1 MLITIRRAKIKLLAK
16 KSIETGEDCDAIP
29 QSYRDYLAQQ
39 AMESGKPL
47 TRNLLNQP
55 MSFGNGGMLIGENP
69 NPSKVGK
76 LNEKLLYLVCKIL
89 MHLTVIHHFTCR
101 SLSIGSWRRVG
112 QNAMDLVI
120 FYSLGEKPCL
130 TYYINNESAG
140 YKIEFPFS
148 SIKNIT
154 LNAQADESLPRPPG
168 LSVELNRPPNFYMDS
183 SGSGGFYQCGDFTE
197 NQQASQVLLHYLGGD
212 PRVLSGQLAKLT
224 VLEPFRN
231 RHMPLM
237 DTSAI
242 AMSAPVSPAIP
253 RPASQPNAMPP
264 PPINNVFH
272 DNSFGLGLQPGP
284 RGHKRTRSRSVPA
297 LTDFSFLNH
306 PMPSFHVHHPSTTI
320 TDPSIFAPVP
330 QHVNNLSPANT
341 LRIDTAHAF
350 NPMDYRQYPMS
361 AATTNSP
368 SDYASPGFFGNG
380 SMDQVQSA
388 GFAPSYSMPY
398 LSPMQEQAHPQPSG
412 SPLSAISQHD
422 PIIADHSPPLSN
434 IHRSASADFLSGLS
448 LQDDHPQNFDDDSVM
463 LSEMYSKQ
471 MNLPIRSPI
480 SMHEA
485 QMHTPPKM
493 EDPHHDE
500 FNQNVFGFGTVDPS
514 AISHGM

>member
-1 MLITIRRAKIKLLAK
+1 
-16 KSIETGEDCDAIP
+16 
-29 QSYRDYLAQQ
+29 
-39 AMESGKPL
+39 
-47 TRNLLNQP
+47 
-55 MSFGNGGMLIGENP
+55 
-69 NPSKVGK
+69 
-76 LNEKLLYLVCKIL
+76 
-89 MHLTVIHHFTCR
+89 
-101 SLSIGSWRRVG
+101 
-112 QNAMDLVI
+112 MDLVI

-148 SIKNIT
+148 HIKNIT
-154 LNAQADESLPRPPG
+154 LNSQADETISRPPG
-168 LSVELNRPPNFYMDS
+168 LSVELNRPPNFFMDS

-197 NQQASQVLLHYLGGD
+197 NQQASHILVHYLGGD

-224 VLEPFRN
+224 LLEPFRN
-231 RHMPLM
+231 RHMPFM
-237 DTSAI
+237 DNSAL
-242 AMSAPVSPAIP
+242 SVSTPVSPGIP
-253 RPASQPNAMPP
+253 RPASQPNTMPP
-264 PPINNVFH
+264 PPLNNAFP
-272 DNSFGLGLQPGP
+272 DNGFAMGLQPGP

-297 LTDFSFLNH
+297 MTDFSFLNH
-306 PMPSFHVHHPSTTI
+306 PTPSFHIHHPSTTI

-330 QHVNNLSPANT
+330 QHASNLSPAST

-380 SMDQVQSA
+380 SMDQAQSA
-388 GFAPSYSMPY
+388 GFAPSYNIPY
-398 LSPMQEQAHPQPSG
+398 LSPMPEHGLPRPSG
-412 SPLSAISQHD
+412 SPLSAVSQHD

-434 IHRSASADFLSGLS
+434 IHRSASADFLTGFPLS
-448 LQDDHPQNFDDDSVM
+448 EDHTPTFDDDTM

-485 QMHTPPKM
+485 QMSTPPKM
-493 EDPHHDE
+493 EEPPHEGFD
-500 FNQNVFGFGTVDPS
+500 QNAFGYGTVDPS
-514 AISHGM
+514 AITQRM